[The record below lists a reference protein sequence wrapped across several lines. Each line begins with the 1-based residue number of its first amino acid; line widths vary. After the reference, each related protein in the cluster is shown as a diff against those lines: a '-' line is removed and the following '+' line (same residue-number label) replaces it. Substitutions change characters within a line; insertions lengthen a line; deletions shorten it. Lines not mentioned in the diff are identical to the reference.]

1 MPSLAVLET
10 LRHLIYH
17 LRSDK
22 MTFASLTAS
31 LDVTNPALFLA
42 LAFCAALTTAISK
55 AGFGGAV
62 AIGIPILLLVTTPR
76 IALGVTLPILLVID
90 VWVLFTL
97 RDKINRQLLLIM
109 TIFGMAGHGIGWFF
123 FDYIS
128 NDMLTA
134 FIGGMS
140 VFTTISFFKRQFG
153 PALQSATANY
163 PLSHMWRRG
172 AFWCSLSGISS
183 FISVTGGIP
192 LQIFLLPYKL
202 PRSFYVGTA
211 AAFFF
216 LLNLS
221 KLPLYWDLGIL
232 NMDVVMVAALLL
244 PAIPLGVLLGKKINQ
259 LLTDRQFY
267 FALHVILGITGA
279 KLLIDVFG

>member
-1 MPSLAVLET
+1 MN
-10 LRHLIYH
+10 
-17 LRSDK
+17 
-22 MTFASLTAS
+22 FAPFLAS

-42 LAFCAALTTAISK
+42 LAFCATLTTAISK

-90 VWVLFTL
+90 VWVLYAM
-97 RDKINRQLLLIM
+97 RDKINRQLLVIM
-109 TIFGMAGHGIGWFF
+109 TVFGMAGHAIGWAF

-128 NDMLTA
+128 NDVLTA

-140 VFTTISFFKRQFG
+140 VFTTILFFKRHFTRTSK
-153 PALQSATANY
+153 SATAQY
-163 PLSHMWRRG
+163 PSAHMWRRG

-202 PRSFYVGTA
+202 PRAFYVGTA

-221 KLPLYWDLGIL
+221 KIPLYWDLGVL
-232 NMDVVMVAALLL
+232 NADVIMVSAMLL
-244 PAIPLGVLLGKKINQ
+244 PAIPLGVILGRKINH
-259 LLTDRQFY
+259 LLSDKQFY
-267 FALHVILGITGA
+267 FALHVILGITGT

>member
-1 MPSLAVLET
+1 M
-10 LRHLIYH
+10 
-17 LRSDK
+17 
-22 MTFASLTAS
+22 AS
-31 LDVTNPALFLA
+31 LDVTNTALFIA
-42 LAFCAALTTAISK
+42 LAFFAALTTAISK

-90 VWVLFTL
+90 VWVLYVM
-97 RDKINRQLLLIM
+97 RDNINRQLLVIM
-109 TIFGMAGHGIGWFF
+109 TVFGMAGHAFGWAF

-128 NDMLTA
+128 NDALTA

-140 VFTTISFFKRQFG
+140 VYTTILFFKRQFS
-153 PALQSATANY
+153 PVPTSATASY

-183 FISVTGGIP
+183 FISVAGGIP

-202 PRSFYVGTA
+202 PRNLYVGTA

-216 LLNLS
+216 FLNLS

-232 NMDVVMVAALLL
+232 NMDVIVVSIILL
-244 PAIPLGVLLGKKINQ
+244 PAIPLGVILGRKINQ
-259 LLTDRQFY
+259 LLSDKQFY
-267 FALHVILGITGA
+267 FALHVILGITGV

>member
-1 MPSLAVLET
+1 
-10 LRHLIYH
+10 
-17 LRSDK
+17 
-22 MTFASLTAS
+22 MTFAPLMAS

-90 VWVLFTL
+90 VWVLYAM
-97 RDKINRQLLLIM
+97 RDKINRQLLVIM
-109 TIFGMAGHGIGWFF
+109 TIFGMAGHGIGWAF

-140 VFTTISFFKRQFG
+140 VFTTILFFKRQFS
-153 PALQSATANY
+153 PAPQSATASY
-163 PLSHMWRRG
+163 SASHMWRRG

-192 LQIFLLPYKL
+192 LQIFLLPYQL
-202 PRSFYVGTA
+202 PRAFYVGTA

-216 LLNLS
+216 FLNLS

-232 NMDVVMVAALLL
+232 NVDVVMVAALLL
-244 PAIPLGVLLGKKINQ
+244 PAIPIGVLLGKKINQ
-259 LLTDRQFY
+259 LLSDKQFY
-267 FALHVILGITGA
+267 FALHVVLGITGT
-279 KLLIDVFG
+279 KLLMDVFG

>member
-1 MPSLAVLET
+1 
-10 LRHLIYH
+10 
-17 LRSDK
+17 
-22 MTFASLTAS
+22 MTFAPLMAS

-90 VWVLFTL
+90 VWVLYAM
-97 RDKINRQLLLIM
+97 RDKINRQLLVIM
-109 TIFGMAGHGIGWFF
+109 TIFGMAGHGIGWAF

-140 VFTTISFFKRQFG
+140 VFTAILFFKRQFS
-153 PALQSATANY
+153 AASQSATASY
-163 PLSHMWRRG
+163 SASHMWRRG
-172 AFWCSLSGISS
+172 ALWCSLSGVSS

-202 PRSFYVGTA
+202 PRAFYVGTA

-244 PAIPLGVLLGKKINQ
+244 PAIPLGVLLGKKMNQ
-259 LLTDRQFY
+259 LLTDKQFY
-267 FALHVILGITGA
+267 FVLHVILGITGTH
-279 KLLIDVFG
+279 LLIDVFG

>member
-1 MPSLAVLET
+1 
-10 LRHLIYH
+10 
-17 LRSDK
+17 

-90 VWVLFTL
+90 VWVLYAL

-109 TIFGMAGHGIGWFF
+109 TIFGMAGHGVGWVF

-140 VFTTISFFKRQFG
+140 VFTTILFFKRQFG
-153 PALQSATANY
+153 PAPQSAAASY
-163 PLSHMWRRG
+163 PASHMWRRG

-192 LQIFLLPYKL
+192 LQIFLLPYNYRAPFTL
-202 PRSFYVGTA
+202 ARRRRFSSF
-211 AAFFF
+211 
-216 LLNLS
+216 
-221 KLPLYWDLGIL
+221 
-232 NMDVVMVAALLL
+232 
-244 PAIPLGVLLGKKINQ
+244 
-259 LLTDRQFY
+259 
-267 FALHVILGITGA
+267 
-279 KLLIDVFG
+279 

>member
-1 MPSLAVLET
+1 MV
-10 LRHLIYH
+10 
-17 LRSDK
+17 
-22 MTFASLTAS
+22 S
-31 LDVTNPALFLA
+31 LDVINPALFLA
-42 LAFCAALTTAISK
+42 LAFCATLTTAISK

-76 IALGVTLPILLVID
+76 VALGVTLPILLVID
-90 VWVLFTL
+90 VWVLYAM
-97 RDKINRQLLLIM
+97 RHKINRQLLVIM
-109 TIFGMAGHGIGWFF
+109 TIFGMAGHGIGWAFF
-123 FDYIS
+123 EYIS
-128 NDMLTA
+128 NEMLTA

-140 VFTTISFFKRQFG
+140 VLTTILFFKRRFS
-153 PALQSATANY
+153 PISKSVTANY
-163 PLSHMWRRG
+163 SASHMWRRG
-172 AFWCSLSGISS
+172 AFWCSLSGVSS

-202 PRSFYVGTA
+202 PRAFYVGTA

-232 NMDVVMVAALLL
+232 NMDVVIVATLLL

-259 LLTDRQFY
+259 LLTDEQFY

>member
-1 MPSLAVLET
+1 MS
-10 LRHLIYH
+10 
-17 LRSDK
+17 
-22 MTFASLTAS
+22 FASLMAS
-31 LDVTNPALFLA
+31 LDVTNPVLFLA
-42 LAFCAALTTAISK
+42 LAFCAALTTSVSK

-62 AIGIPILLLVTTPR
+62 AIGIPILLLVTSPR
-76 IALGVTLPILLVID
+76 IALGITLPVLLVID
-90 VWVLFTL
+90 VWVLFAM
-97 RDKINRQLLLIM
+97 RDKINMQLLLIM
-109 TIFGMAGHGIGWFF
+109 TIFGMAGHGIGWAF
-123 FDYIS
+123 FDSIS

-140 VFTTISFFKRQFG
+140 VFTSILFFKRQFG
-153 PALQSATANY
+153 TATQSETANY
-163 PLSHMWRRG
+163 PASHMWRRG
-172 AFWCSLSGISS
+172 ALWCSLSGISS

-202 PRSFYVGTA
+202 SRAFYVGTA

-221 KLPLYWDLGIL
+221 KLPLYWDLGVL
-232 NMDVVMVAALLL
+232 NTNVVMVAALLT
-244 PAIPLGVLLGKKINQ
+244 PAIPIGVLLGKKINK
-259 LLTDRQFY
+259 LLSDSQFY

>member
-1 MPSLAVLET
+1 
-10 LRHLIYH
+10 
-17 LRSDK
+17 
-22 MTFASLTAS
+22 MTFASVLAS
-31 LDVTNPALFLA
+31 IDVTNPMLFFA

-90 VWVLFTL
+90 VWVLFSL
-97 RDKINRQLLLIM
+97 RDKIHRQLLVIM
-109 TIFGMAGHGIGWFF
+109 TIFGMAGHAIGWAF

-128 NDMLTA
+128 NDLLTA

-140 VFTTISFFKRQFG
+140 LFTVILFFKRQFR
-153 PALQSATANY
+153 PPSQPTASQHNAL
-163 PLSHMWRRG
+163 HMWRRG
-172 AFWCSLSGISS
+172 GFWCSLAGISS

-192 LQIFLLPYKL
+192 LQIYLLPYKL
-202 PRSFYVGTA
+202 PRAFYVGTA

-221 KLPLYWDLGIL
+221 KIPLYWNLGIL
-232 NMDVVMVAALLL
+232 NPDVVIVSAGLL
-244 PAIPLGVLLGKKINQ
+244 PAIPLGVWLGRKINH
-259 LLTDRQFY
+259 LLTDKQFY
-267 FALHVILGITGA
+267 FGMHVVLGVTGV
-279 KLLIDVFG
+279 KLLFDVFG

>member
-1 MPSLAVLET
+1 MIFTPILA
-10 LRHLIYH
+10 
-17 LRSDK
+17 
-22 MTFASLTAS
+22 A

-76 IALGVTLPILLVID
+76 VALGITLPILLLID
-90 VWVLFTL
+90 VWVLYAM
-97 RDKINRQLLLIM
+97 RNKINHQLLLIM
-109 TIFGMAGHGIGWFF
+109 TIFGMAGHGIGWAF

-140 VFTTISFFKRQFG
+140 VLTAILFFKRQFS
-153 PALQSATANY
+153 PAPQSAPATYAASN
-163 PLSHMWRRG
+163 MWRRG

-192 LQIFLLPYKL
+192 LQIYLLPYKL
-202 PRSFYVGTA
+202 PRAFYVGTA

-216 LLNLS
+216 FLNLS

-232 NMDVVMVAALLL
+232 NMDVIMLAALLL

-279 KLLIDVFG
+279 KLMIDLFG

>member
-1 MPSLAVLET
+1 MN
-10 LRHLIYH
+10 
-17 LRSDK
+17 
-22 MTFASLTAS
+22 FAPFLAS

-90 VWVLFTL
+90 VWVLYAM
-97 RDKINRQLLLIM
+97 RDKINRQLLVIM
-109 TIFGMAGHGIGWFF
+109 TIFGMAGHGIGWAF

-140 VFTTISFFKRQFG
+140 VFTTILFFKRQFT
-153 PALQSATANY
+153 PASQSATAQY
-163 PLSHMWRRG
+163 PSAHMWRRG
-172 AFWCSLSGISS
+172 TFWCSLSGISS

-202 PRSFYVGTA
+202 PRAFYVGTA

-221 KLPLYWDLGIL
+221 KIPLYWDLGVL
-232 NMDVVMVAALLL
+232 NADVIIVSAMLL
-244 PAIPLGVLLGKKINQ
+244 PAIPLGVILGRKINH
-259 LLTDRQFY
+259 LLSDKQFY
-267 FALHVILGITGA
+267 FALHVILGITGI
-279 KLLIDVFG
+279 KLLFDVFG